1 MGNFSLAENLRKL
14 RREKGVSQ
22 AGLADALDISIQAVS
37 KWETG
42 ASCPDISLLPRIAEY
57 FAVSIDDLFYGP
69 RTVYKSVGRCDLPD
83 DGVFRVVQ
91 AVGKHILKAEQYN
104 ERKIVKITLPD
115 SAELPP
121 LLEFRAPTV
130 ITGDLNCESL
140 RVSGDLKVMGD
151 LLVKE
156 T

>member
-1 MGNFSLAENLRKL
+1 MGNFSLAQNLRQL

-42 ASCPDISLLPRIAEY
+42 ASCPDISLLPRIADY
-57 FAVSIDDLFYGP
+57 FEVSIDELFYG
-69 RTVYKSVGRCDLPD
+69 RQTGYKTMGRCDLPD

-104 ERKIVKITLPD
+104 EHKVVKLSLSSLP
-115 SAELPP
+115 SPPP

-130 ITGDLNCESL
+130 ITGDLHCGSL
-140 RVSGDLKVMGD
+140 RVTGDLKVMGV
-151 LLVKE
+151 VKNTE
-156 T
+156 